1 MLYRLSFT
9 ISLLLTF
16 SAFCEESDSFLS
28 VKALVESVQPASSS
42 EARLELDLTQF
53 HEEEACQDNE
63 SKAKSSGPSNK
74 ALALTT
80 LAAAPVAY
88 LMTNALHETSHCLMA
103 EAVGYDCIDLR
114 LIPYRHEK
122 NNFFYL
128 ASAEHRIPIEL
139 YNSPGRDVLV
149 SAAPMFV
156 NGAMI
161 GLYSTLAFT
170 DKLPENKWAK
180 AATLLF
186 GGMQVVDV
194 ATQLSSTKPASDS
207 GKVMQYLKSEKGMS
221 DSAALWTVKGAQAGL
236 FTLGTAA
243 VILEG
248 KRLFLDSSK
257 KDKKSEGVAVVPQ
270 VSGSSAGV
278 SVRGEF

>member
-1 MLYRLSFT
+1 
-9 ISLLLTF
+9 
-16 SAFCEESDSFLS
+16 
-28 VKALVESVQPASSS
+28 
-42 EARLELDLTQF
+42 
-53 HEEEACQDNE
+53 
-63 SKAKSSGPSNK
+63 
-74 ALALTT
+74 
-80 LAAAPVAY
+80 
-88 LMTNALHETSHCLMA
+88 MA
-103 EAVGYDCIDLR
+103 EAVGYDCVDLR
-114 LIPYRHEK
+114 LIPYRHEQ

-139 YNSPGRDVLV
+139 YESPGRDALV
-149 SAAPMFV
+149 SAAPMFF

-161 GLYSTLAFT
+161 GVYSTLAFT
-170 DKLPENKWAK
+170 DNLPKNRWAK

-207 GKVMQYLKSEKGMS
+207 GKLIEYFKSEKGMS

-248 KRLFLDSSK
+248 KRLFFDSSNK
-257 KDKKSEGVAVVPQ
+257 QKETEDVSVDVVPQ
-270 VSGSSAGV
+270 LSGSSAGV
-278 SVRGEF
+278 TIRGEF